1 MKNVNIPQPVLG
13 FDEIFERG
21 IIVDGTN
28 NDLSKI
34 DEAMKKY
41 LGQET
46 SGIRALRRE
55 TKK

>member
-1 MKNVNIPQPVLG
+1 MKNMNMPQPVLG
-13 FDEIFERG
+13 FDEVFENG

-28 NDLSKI
+28 SDLSKI

-46 SGIRALRRE
+46 SVISALLRE
-55 TKK
+55 TQK

>member
-1 MKNVNIPQPVLG
+1 MKNVNFPQPVLG
-13 FDEIFERG
+13 FDEVFESG

-46 SGIRALRRE
+46 SGIRALRSE